1 MKKYDLLIIA
11 MVAGIGIMAVVFG
24 SDIVKMSVPAQDYDL
39 FVDPIIDKQNLF
51 DIGRVTIQNTG
62 LKPLTNI
69 HINFGDGDTM
79 DLKIL
84 EPGDKILLSP
94 PSENSLVP
102 PDRLLRS
109 TVLVPPASVMLRLE
123 PLSATSFINSLV
135 GSASRSISPVGK
147 VIVLPF
153 EMLISE
159 PLILRV

>member
-1 MKKYDLLIIA
+1 VKKYTLLIIA
-11 MVAGIGIMAVVFG
+11 MVAGIGIIAVVFG
-24 SDIVKMSVPAQDYDL
+24 SDVVKMSVPTQDYDI

-94 PSENSLVP
+94 PSENSMEFVMISADNDIFVSKAYRTP
-102 PDRLLRS
+102 PK
-109 TVLVPPASVMLRLE
+109 M
-123 PLSATSFINSLV
+123 V
-135 GSASRSISPVGK
+135 GMMGS
-147 VIVLPF
+147 
-153 EMLISE
+153 
-159 PLILRV
+159 